1 MNTVAL
7 LLAGGSGSRM
17 AAASGDKLLL
27 PVAGRPAFAHVLTAC
42 LRSGIIDGTVIV
54 SRSASQQQ
62 TLQQI
67 AQEVCPDLP
76 ARFVRGGATRQ
87 ESVKAGLAA
96 VPDSTRWIMVHDC
109 ARPAVHPESMHQ
121 LHQHLLRHKDPC
133 SLAHR
138 VPDTIRSFAT
148 DPTTSATT
156 ATCLNR
162 STLWAMETPQAFPAA
177 LLQKAHAALR
187 QPVTDDLAAVE
198 AMGCPVRL
206 VENPFPNP
214 KLTRPADRPYLES
227 ILAMPETTAANP
239 PPYQPPFRVGFGY
252 DVHRFAE
259 NRPLVLAG
267 VPFDHP
273 RGLLGHSDADVLC
286 HAAADAVLGAAGLP
300 DIGHFF
306 PNTDSRW
313 KDADS
318 LHLLRLSVQHAA
330 DAGYHVLNL
339 DLTVIAEE
347 PKIAPHLDA
356 MKQNLADATNL
367 PVSAIGLKATTH
379 EGIGALGHAHGI
391 AAHAVAALAPQ
402 AS

>member
-17 AAASGDKLLL
+17 AAASDDKLLL
-27 PVAGRPAFAHVLTAC
+27 PLAGQPAFAHVLTAC
-42 LRSGIIDGTVIV
+42 LRSRVITGVVIV

-62 TLQQI
+62 KLQQI
-67 AQEVCPDLP
+67 SREVSPDLP
-76 ARFVRGGATRQ
+76 ARFTRGGTSRQ
-87 ESVKAGLAA
+87 GSVKAGLAA
-96 VPDSTRWIMVHDC
+96 VPHSTRWIMVHDC
-109 ARPAVHPESMHQ
+109 ARPAVQSDSIRQ
-121 LHQHLLRHKDPC
+121 LHQLLLRHHDPC

-138 VPDTIRSFAT
+138 VPDTIRSFPT
-148 DPTTSATT
+148 DPTSGAAT
-156 ATCLNR
+156 ATLPDR
-162 STLWAMETPQAFPAA
+162 STLWAMETPQAFPAP
-177 LLQKAHAALR
+177 LLQKAHANLQ

-198 AMGCPVRL
+198 ALGHPVRL
-206 VENPFPNP
+206 LENPFPNP
-214 KLTRPADRPYLES
+214 KLTRPADLPYLES
-227 ILAMPETTAANP
+227 VLAMTNTTPPNP
-239 PPYQPPFRVGFGY
+239 ALYQPPFRVGFGY

-267 VPFDHP
+267 VTFDHP

-306 PNTDSRW
+306 PNTDPRW

-318 LHLLRLSVQHAA
+318 LHLLRLSVRHAA
-330 DAGYHVLNL
+330 DAGYHLLNL

-347 PKIAPHLDA
+347 PKIAPQLDA

-402 AS
+402 S